1 LQAAFKKA
9 LGKEGA
15 KMFSMKDY
23 LLHGFFC
30 SKCFNI
36 IDGHLHGVVRECDNC
51 KNVTVVRRV
60 KEKEKA

>member
-1 LQAAFKKA
+1 
-9 LGKEGA
+9 
-15 KMFSMKDY
+15 MFSMKDY